1 MKSKIIFLSIFIVGL
16 LASFTFVKAESNI
29 VFFYSETCPHC
40 IQENEFLNE
49 LEKQHPEIS
58 VQRLVVSKQ
67 ENIDKLKQYYS
78 DYNVESDLQGLVP
91 ITFIGDKYFTGFT
104 EKTGEKIKDSL
115 FLDDQGNQETILEKI
130 KIPFIGEIN
139 IKGLSPL
146 VLSVVL
152 GGLDGFNACAMVALG
167 FLLAVL
173 ITNKDRKKTILIGG
187 VFILV
192 SGLVYF
198 LFISAWLNLFL
209 VLERL
214 AYITLIVGI
223 VVIVLSIFLLREY
236 FHGIVCKL
244 CDVEMSRKNIFA
256 RIEKKMLEKMKILT
270 SKDMPLIPMLFGVA
284 IVAAGINL
292 VELVCS
298 FGFPLAFTKTLT
310 QLNLSSASHYFYIF
324 VYIFFY
330 MLDDFLI
337 FLVAVWTLRI
347 TQVSEKYLKIIKLV
361 SGLALLG
368 LGILMIFNPQ
378 ALSF

>member
-1 MKSKIIFLSIFIVGL
+1 MKSKIIFLSFFIVGL

>member
-1 MKSKIIFLSIFIVGL
+1 MKSKLIFLSFFLIGL
-16 LASFTFVKAESNI
+16 LASFGFVKAESDI

-40 IQENEFLNE
+40 VKENEFLDE
-49 LEKQHPEIS
+49 LEKEHPEINI
-58 VQRLVVSKQ
+58 QRLVVSEQ

-91 ITFIGDKYFTGFT
+91 ITFIGDEYFTGFNS
-104 EKTGEKIKDSL
+104 ETGEKIKKSL
-115 FLDDQGNQETILEKI
+115 FSDIKNDQGTILEKI
-130 KIPFIGEIN
+130 KIPFIGEID
-139 IKGLSPL
+139 IGGFSPL
-146 VLSVVL
+146 ALAAVL

-192 SGLVYF
+192 SGFVYF
-198 LFISAWLNLFL
+198 LFIAAWLNLFL

-214 AYITLIVGI
+214 TYITLIVGI

-244 CDVEMSRKNIFA
+244 CDVEVSNKNIFA
-256 RIEKKMLEKMKILT
+256 RIEKKMLEKMKALT
-270 SKDMPLIPMLFGVA
+270 SRDMPLIPMLLGVA

-310 QLNLSSASHYFYIF
+310 QLNISSASRYFHIF

-337 FLVAVWTLRI
+337 FLIAVWTLRV
-347 TQVSEKYLKIIKLV
+347 TQVSEKYLKVIKLV

-368 LGILMIFNPQ
+368 LGILMIFNPE